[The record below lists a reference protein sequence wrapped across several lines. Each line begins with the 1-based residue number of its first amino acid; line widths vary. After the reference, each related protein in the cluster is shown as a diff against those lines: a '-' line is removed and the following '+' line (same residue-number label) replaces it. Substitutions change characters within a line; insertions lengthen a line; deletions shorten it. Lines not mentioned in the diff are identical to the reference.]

1 MVSGSSDTTLK
12 IWDLRDGACV
22 STIYHHTDYV
32 KALACAEM
40 TTSPVVASAGL
51 DNSFYIW
58 DMNHLVAAS
67 ETKAGPAGQHRLIL
81 SSRKKKKKRI
91 LIHPFGTVSV
101 HKAQKS
107 SIYTSH

>member
-1 MVSGSSDTTLK
+1 VVSGSSDTTLK

-32 KALACAEM
+32 KALACAEK

-67 ETKAGPAGQHRLIL
+67 ETKADPAGQHRLI
-81 SSRKKKKKRI
+81 I
-91 LIHPFGTVSV
+91 
-101 HKAQKS
+101 
-107 SIYTSH
+107 